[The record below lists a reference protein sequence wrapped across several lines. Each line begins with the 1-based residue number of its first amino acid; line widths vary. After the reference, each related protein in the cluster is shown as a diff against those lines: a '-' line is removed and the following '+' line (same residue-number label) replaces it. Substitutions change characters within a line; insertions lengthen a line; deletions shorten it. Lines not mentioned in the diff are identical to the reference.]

1 MIPGRENTIARD
13 AQLTRNL
20 GQRSSFV
27 VTGVAKARVN
37 VVAHD
42 RQRRHAAAILIEVL
56 LDGIGVLIVLSDQAE
71 RRKGILI
78 ERGPEPFAHPVHQAG
93 NILAHARE
101 QCFVRRFATVV
112 PIRAGLV
119 SGAFVKIDVPLDHDQ
134 EVRLDAQPRPGHPL
148 HHARQIAPRVDDPLG
163 ALPLQVAD
171 QLLQIVRHRRVL
183 EIRVQRSVKI
193 SRDELNRQ
201 RHGA

>member
-1 MIPGRENTIARD
+1 MFQRAGHSVTPRLVAHVTVLGAHGFLDHWNGVVRRGDTPGKLAGEHRQVIQMIPGRENTIARD

-71 RRKGILI
+71 RRKGGVMT
-78 ERGPEPFAHPVHQAG
+78 EA
-93 NILAHARE
+93 
-101 QCFVRRFATVV
+101 C
-112 PIRAGLV
+112 
-119 SGAFVKIDVPLDHDQ
+119 SG
-134 EVRLDAQPRPGHPL
+134 
-148 HHARQIAPRVDDPLG
+148 
-163 ALPLQVAD
+163 
-171 QLLQIVRHRRVL
+171 
-183 EIRVQRSVKI
+183 
-193 SRDELNRQ
+193 
-201 RHGA
+201 